1 MLIRFQSRLSF
12 RKKSFE
18 KFIESER
25 QKHLRWNLK
34 NNQIESLLREDNNSI
49 VTEIKLINDEEI
61 YKKVYNFCPV
71 TLQPME
77 QYFVNDKLCQNVGMS
92 LRYKIENIII
102 LLILPFGLI
111 AMGNIYALL
120 ALWLYD
126 CESKWY

>member
-12 RKKSFE
+12 RQKSFE

-61 YKKVYNFCPV
+61 YKKVYTFCPV

-77 QYFVNDKLCQNVGMS
+77 HYFINDKLYQNVGMS
-92 LRYKIENIII
+92 LRYKIENFII

-111 AMGNIYALL
+111 AMGNLYALL
-120 ALWLYD
+120 ALSLFD
-126 CESKWY
+126 SKSKWY

>member
-12 RKKSFE
+12 RQKSFE

-34 NNQIESLLREDNNSI
+34 NSQIESLLRKDNNSI

-61 YKKVYNFCPV
+61 YKKVYTFCPV

-77 QYFVNDKLCQNVGMS
+77 HYFINDKLYQNVGMS
-92 LRYKIENIII
+92 LRYKIENFII

-111 AMGNIYALL
+111 AMGNLYALL
-120 ALWLYD
+120 ALWLFD
-126 CESKWY
+126 SESKWY

>member
-61 YKKVYNFCPV
+61 YKKVYTFCPV